1 MRPMRQTHFL
11 MFAVL
16 VAVAGFGG
24 CDETTT
30 TPRQTTST
38 SGNSSSSSTTST
50 SSGVVGAGGNASGGH
65 GGTGGN
71 GGAVGGNGGMGGTGG
86 TGGSG
91 AAGGLGT
98 INIVD
103 VPDTACE
110 TLSGTVVEL
119 YPDNSN
125 APAIGTLSQVNG
137 KRLGAGRFV
146 PGFVTFGLD
155 GSAPSASV
163 VGLDPDFDLVASE
176 GSTIGL
182 VTSDAVTI
190 RFQRYSSADVP
201 VGGPLML
208 GNSKGAGLT
217 IAGGANGGSLMVW
230 ADTTSLTAQ
239 YVDAAGTL
247 GSPFP
252 FAEGIAVTSIDTSL
266 VRSGN
271 EFALAWSVIDKG
283 IARARFVRLSPTGVV
298 GNIVELTGDSFKHYV
313 VKLTKTMTGYALLL
327 HSGGFSFDTIVVI
340 LDAQG
345 QVVGSARRFPG
356 TKFAMD
362 LAAQGANLGLVA
374 KRADGVTE
382 FRALNAQADPT
393 GNWKCIDGASLD
405 SFDQAAIDADG
416 NGWAIVYRTPGGG
429 EKFVKTNLT
438 GTEAP

>member
-1 MRPMRQTHFL
+1 MKPMRQTHFL
-11 MFAVL
+11 TFAAL

-24 CDETTT
+24 CDENTTT
-30 TPRQTTST
+30 SRQTTSAT
-38 SGNSSSSSTTST
+38 GSSSGSNTST
-50 SSGVVGAGGNASGGH
+50 SSGIAEAGGNASGGH

-71 GGAVGGNGGMGGTGG
+71 GGAAGGNGGMGG

-98 INIVD
+98 IHIVD

-110 TLSGTVVEL
+110 MLGGTVVEL

-137 KRLGAGRFV
+137 KRLGGGRFV

-155 GSAPSASV
+155 GGAPSASV

-190 RFQRYSSADVP
+190 RFQRYSSTEVP
-201 VGGPLML
+201 VGDPLML

-230 ADTTSLTAQ
+230 ADASSLTAQ
-239 YVDAAGTL
+239 YVDAAGAI

-266 VRSGN
+266 VKSGN

-283 IARARFVRLSPTGVV
+283 LARARFVRLSSTSVV

-313 VKLTKTMTGYALLL
+313 VKLTKTMTGYAVLL

-405 SFDQAAIDADG
+405 SYDQAAIDADG
-416 NGWAIVYRTPGGG
+416 AGWAIVYRTPGGG
-429 EKFVKTNLT
+429 EKFVRTNLT
-438 GTEAP
+438 GTAAP

>member
-11 MFAVL
+11 MFAAV

-38 SGNSSSSSTTST
+38 SGNSSSSSSSSTTST
-50 SSGVVGAGGNASGGH
+50 SSGVAGAGGSAS
-65 GGTGGN
+65 GGN
-71 GGAVGGNGGMGGTGG
+71 GGIGGIGGIGGVGG

-110 TLSGTVVEL
+110 TLGGTVVEL

-125 APAIGTLSQVNG
+125 APPIGTLSQVNG
-137 KRLGAGRFV
+137 KRLGGGRFV

-155 GSAPSASV
+155 GSDPSVSV

-190 RFQRYSSADVP
+190 RFQRYSSAEVP

-230 ADTTSLTAQ
+230 ADATSLKAQ
-239 YVDAAGTL
+239 YVDAAGAL

-266 VRSGN
+266 VKSGN
-271 EFALAWSVIDKG
+271 EFALAWSVIDNG
-283 IARARFVRLSPTGVV
+283 LARARFVRLSPTGVV

-313 VKLTKTMTGYALLL
+313 VKLTKTTTGYALLL

-345 QVVGSARRFPG
+345 HVVGSARRFPG

-382 FRALNAQADPT
+382 FRVLNAQAEPT

-416 NGWAIVYRTPGGG
+416 SGWAIVYRTPGGG
-429 EKFVKTNLT
+429 EKFVKTNLA
-438 GTEAP
+438 GTAAP